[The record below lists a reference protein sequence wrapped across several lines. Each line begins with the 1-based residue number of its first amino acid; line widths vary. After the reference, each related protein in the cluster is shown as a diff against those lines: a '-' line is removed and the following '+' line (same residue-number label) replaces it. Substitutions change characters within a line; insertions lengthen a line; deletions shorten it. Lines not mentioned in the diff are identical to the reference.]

1 MEFHSCPRNHGRAI
15 PAAAGSVLCAPCI
28 GQLERTLRALPEL
41 HRECLHHIQSEPRR
55 RNPTRVSGTRR
66 RDRLNLAAIDARN
79 NIVAILESWSGFAA
93 ERLGTERLG
102 SERLGAQPPGAATGI
117 RSVPHLARFLGRHL
131 DWLTA
136 QPPAAEFADEIEE
149 LRVELLNAIDPE
161 AADRPAPST
170 RDCVVDGCPGTIDTS
185 PQQHTG
191 GRSSIGCSSGHS
203 WGIREWL
210 TLRHLMDQRR
220 EAAV

>member
-1 MEFHSCPRNHGRAI
+1 MESHPCPRNHGRAV

-55 RNPTRVSGTRR
+55 RNPTKVSGTRR

-79 NIVAILESWSGFAA
+79 NIVAILESWSHFAA
-93 ERLGTERLG
+93 ERLGTTT
-102 SERLGAQPPGAATGI
+102 AV

-136 QPPAAEFADEIEE
+136 QPPAAEFADEIED
-149 LRVELLNAIDPE
+149 LRVELLNAIDPDPDS
-161 AADRPAPST
+161 ADRPAPPA
-170 RDCVVDGCPGTIDTS
+170 RDCVVDGCPGTIDAS
-185 PQQHTG
+185 PQHHTG
-191 GRSSIGCSSGHS
+191 GRTSIGCSSGHS

-210 TLRHLMDQRR
+210 TLGHLMDQRR
-220 EAAV
+220 RAAV